1 MKSTHAFSALIA
13 CLLLAFCSCKVQNA
27 PGAYI
32 PAEGDRPAKTTLAKK
47 EEPKLAETP
56 KPAEVA
62 VVEET
67 PAVAETP
74 AVEPEKESAP
84 VVVEPEKEVTR
95 TEVFSVVEGES
106 DSDLKTYHVVI
117 GSFKNQ
123 DNAKRLQAR
132 MRPDYKPIIVINE
145 HGMYRVLLASYD
157 DYASAKQKINDIK
170 SQFADAWV
178 LVQKK

>member
-1 MKSTHAFSALIA
+1 MKSTHAFSALIV
-13 CLLLAFCSCKVQNA
+13 CFLLAFCSCKVQNA

-47 EEPKLAETP
+47 EEPKP
-56 KPAEVA
+56 
-62 VVEET
+62 
-67 PAVAETP
+67 AETP
-74 AVEPEKESAP
+74 AVEPEKEAAP

>member
-1 MKSTHAFSALIA
+1 MKSTHALNALIA

-32 PAEGDRPAKTTLAKK
+32 PAEGDRPAKTTLVKK
-47 EEPKLAETP
+47 EEPKPDETP

-67 PAVAETP
+67 PAV
-74 AVEPEKESAP
+74 EPEKEAAP
-84 VVVEPEKEVTR
+84 AVVEPEKEVTR

-132 MRPDYKPIIVINE
+132 MRPDFKPIIVINE